1 MINEIKDFLGI
12 RRKFTVSIYGVGYM
26 SNVFHLKDVEIF
38 NSIRY
43 INKHGLNV
51 IVVSKYLNR
60 RTVNYPRIFAELNN

>member
-1 MINEIKDFLGI
+1 MINQIKDFIGI

-38 NSIRY
+38 NSMKY

-51 IVVSKYLNR
+51 IVVSRYLNKR
-60 RTVNYPRIFAELNN
+60 NANFPRVVSRLNN